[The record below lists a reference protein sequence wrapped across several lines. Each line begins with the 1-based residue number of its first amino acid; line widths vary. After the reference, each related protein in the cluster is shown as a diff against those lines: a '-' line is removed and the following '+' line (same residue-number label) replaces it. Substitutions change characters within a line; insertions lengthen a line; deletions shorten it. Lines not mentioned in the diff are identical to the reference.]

1 VLKGTEAVAKAEC
14 ELQAKENMLFAGT
27 AISNG
32 ICIGMVT
39 SIGMD
44 TEIGKIQSQIQV
56 GTWHMHVC
64 TCMHACVCICAYVRT
79 IRKNNRSQGLSLIN
93 MSMLQKKK
101 CARQ

>member
-64 TCMHACVCICAYVRT
+64 TCKLHDANYERKLSATDVTVDCAHYLRLQQQVA
-79 IRKNNRSQGLSLIN
+79 IAYGLL
-93 MSMLQKKK
+93 
-101 CARQ
+101 